1 MELATPRFR
10 PDVSDDREA
19 MESLQAEIATEAIF
33 EDTGEIEPGAIATG
47 DATVA
52 GIDAAFLDE
61 RAIAAVVVLEG
72 NRVIARESAI
82 EPLSMPYVPGLL
94 AFREGDPI
102 VAALESLSVDPDLL
116 VFDGSGRIH
125 YREAG
130 IATHVGVCFDVPAVG
145 VAKNLLCGQ
154 PRAATG
160 SLAEGDRVPIE
171 ADDSM
176 TAPEGTVVGFAYQ
189 SRQYPNSTRINPLHV
204 SPGHRLSAE
213 TALEC
218 VVACGGEY
226 KLPPPTR
233 LADRHAD
240 EIKSTVRTRK
250 TGPRDADTNKG

>member
-1 MELATPRFR
+1 MQIASPRFL
-10 PDVSDDREA
+10 PAAPDDREA
-19 MESLQAEIATEAIF
+19 MESLQSEIATAAIF
-33 EDTGEIEPGAIATG
+33 EDTGEIEPEDIATG
-47 DATVA
+47 EATVA
-52 GIDAAFLDE
+52 GIDVAFLE
-61 RAIAAVVVLEG
+61 GQAIAAVVVLEDD
-72 NRVIARESAI
+72 RVVARESAV

-94 AFREGDPI
+94 AFREGGPI

-130 IATHVGVCFDVPAVG
+130 IATHVGACLDVPAVG

-154 PRAATG
+154 PRAPTG

-171 ADDSM
+171 ADGSM
-176 TAPEGTVVGFAYQ
+176 TAPEGTVVGHAYQ
-189 SRQYPNSTRINPLHV
+189 SRQYPNSTRINPLV
-204 SPGHRLSAE
+204 ISPGHRLSAE

-233 LADRHAD
+233 LADEHAD
-240 EIKSTVRTRK
+240 EIKTEVRSHDA
-250 TGPRDADTNKG
+250 GPRDADTNT